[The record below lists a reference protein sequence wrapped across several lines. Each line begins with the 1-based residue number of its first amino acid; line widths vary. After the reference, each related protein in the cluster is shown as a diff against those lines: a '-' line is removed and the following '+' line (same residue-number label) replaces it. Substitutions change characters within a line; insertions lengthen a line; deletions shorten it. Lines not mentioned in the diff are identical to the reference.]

1 MKAACKPT
9 LSVNYCMLILPR
21 VGVLLYMAGKVDWLS
36 NTASMCDLLIAEPVL
51 FLSNVLGDW
60 GLI

>member
-1 MKAACKPT
+1 
-9 LSVNYCMLILPR
+9 MLILPR